1 MQDFRV
7 IHILLWNPGTAFSRD
22 TICSILVPSLFKII
36 MWCMMIQKL
45 LKPGMNSYRSRVI
58 VSLSY
63 DTILISE
70 FVPFLSKLKQI
81 EKILKTRILCIVPYL
96 YPYLLG
102 INNTAL
108 NLNTKPV
115 YFRTVTWIPAQFSAA
130 WCSAVNKLS
139 VSVCF
144 SQWQNKFFYKKSW

>member
-1 MQDFRV
+1 
-7 IHILLWNPGTAFSRD
+7 
-22 TICSILVPSLFKII
+22 
-36 MWCMMIQKL
+36 MIQKL

-81 EKILKTRILCIVPYL
+81 EKIFKTRILFMGPYL
-96 YPYLLG
+96 CPYLLG
-102 INNTAL
+102 INNTAM

-115 YFRTVTWIPAQFSAA
+115 YFRTII
-130 WCSAVNKLS
+130 
-139 VSVCF
+139 
-144 SQWQNKFFYKKSW
+144 